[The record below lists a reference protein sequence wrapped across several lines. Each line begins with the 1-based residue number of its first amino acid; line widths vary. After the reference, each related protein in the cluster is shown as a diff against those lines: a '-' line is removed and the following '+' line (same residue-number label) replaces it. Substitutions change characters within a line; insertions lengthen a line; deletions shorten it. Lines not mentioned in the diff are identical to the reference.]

1 MAQSASTI
9 ITKLSDRVADIT
21 PSSTLAITAKANKLK
36 AAGTS
41 IISFSAGEPDFDT
54 PNFIKEATI
63 KAINDNKTRYTPSS
77 GILDLKRAIVTKF
90 ESENGLVYN
99 HDQIIV
105 SNGAKHSLFNA
116 LMAIVDKGDEVLIPS
131 PYWLTYPELVKLAG
145 GKPVYMKTTESC
157 DFKINPEML
166 TRAINKRT
174 RAIIFNSPS
183 NPTGTVYTTDEL
195 NELAKV
201 IEEAGI
207 YVISDEIYEKLVFE
221 NAKHVS
227 IASCSR
233 AIQNKSIVVNGV
245 SKSFAMTG
253 FRIGYMA
260 APQEIADAVDALQSH
275 TTSNPNT
282 MAQYAALAALINP
295 LAKDFFAEMNAKFNT
310 RRELMLSIV
319 KNNPLLS
326 CNVPLGAFYLFVNI
340 SKVLGK
346 SYKGFKINNSIDFA
360 DKLLDAGVAVIPGE
374 PFGANDYIRLSYAV
388 SPKDIEVGLTKL
400 NDFIAE
406 LK

>member
-77 GILDLKRAIVTKF
+77 GILDLKRAIVAKF

-282 MAQYAALAALINP
+282 MAQYAALAALTNP